1 MLAVRYSF
9 NKIGRL
15 SSCICGTRNAYY
27 RKKHTGKKDE
37 ETSEYS
43 TDLRPNLKLGEMAT
57 KYTVFREEESE
68 KILDINE
75 ERLKY
80 AELLEEA
87 EITQVDPFEGINL
100 ERE

>member
-1 MLAVRYSF
+1 MLAARCNF
-9 NKIGRL
+9 NKLARL
-15 SSCICGTRNAYY
+15 STCICGSRIAYY
-27 RKKHTGKKDE
+27 RKKHTDKKYDE
-37 ETSEYS
+37 TNAETSDERS
-43 TDLRPNLKLGEMAT
+43 NLKLGEMAT
-57 KYTVFREEESE
+57 KYRIFREEESE

-87 EITQVDPFEGINL
+87 EMKPVNPFEGINL